1 MNRQNAPW
9 MKREDERILEFLDVY
24 GLASPSLIS
33 DEVFKKVSARHVQE
47 RLAFLRYA
55 GLVAL
60 TGAESYE
67 LTNAGKQYLNGQLNA
82 AHQPTP
88 TAYRVLKG

>member
-1 MNRQNAPW
+1 

-33 DEVFKKVSARHVQE
+33 DEVFKKVSAGHVRE
-47 RLAFLRYA
+47 RLGFLRYA
-55 GLVAL
+55 GLVTL
-60 TGAESYE
+60 TGYNSYE
-67 LTNAGKQYLNGQLNA
+67 LTGAGEQYLCGELNA

-88 TAYRVLKG
+88 TIDRVSRGY